1 MPQKLPKRDMNRQ
14 FQAKTSKSITCN
26 ISGTINPTNKRF
38 EDRVQ
43 TTIGTSWVVR
53 HYSKAN
59 ITWLVAAILKIDTS
73 YFGSGCSDLDKIWQP
88 DAE

>member
-1 MPQKLPKRDMNRQ
+1 MNRQ

-43 TTIGTSWVVR
+43 TTNNTSLVVYHHPQIKYDMADGR
-53 HYSKAN
+53 HLENRYDV
-59 ITWLVAAILKIDTS
+59 I
-73 YFGSGCSDLDKIWQP
+73 FPQ
-88 DAE
+88 